1 MGNSHWPK
9 DRDISLRKEIPRNV
23 DAIQPDGAVI
33 FLKICQTHLGER
45 GVLTVTERRAID
57 NTTTHKA
64 LQKLMKIRPKPRIG

>member
-33 FLKICQTHLGER
+33 FLQICQTHLGER
-45 GVLTVTERRAID
+45 GSF
-57 NTTTHKA
+57 NSH
-64 LQKLMKIRPKPRIG
+64 